1 MEFILK
7 VLFIGLMSAVKF
19 ITAAP
24 LASAYGFEYWETL
37 LITSTGGLAGVTFFF
52 QLSKWTLRAFKKT
65 RENIQKVSS
74 NPIESTKNN
83 TTVKKKI
90 FTWKNKFIVKTVRR
104 FGLAGI
110 AFITPVV
117 LSIPLGTFIAF
128 RYFNNKNKV
137 YTYLSLAVFFWSV
150 LLSSL
155 TLLF

>member
-1 MEFILK
+1 
-7 VLFIGLMSAVKF
+7 MSAVKF

-37 LITSTGGLAGVTFFF
+37 LITSAGGLAGVTFFF
-52 QLSKWTLRAFKKT
+52 QLSKWTLKAYKKT
-65 RENIQKVSS
+65 RESIQTSSS

-128 RYFNNKNKV
+128 RYFHNKNKV

>member
-1 MEFILK
+1 
-7 VLFIGLMSAVKF
+7 MSAVKF